1 MSKIKLEPIDLVC
14 LLGTLNPEFQGTVI
28 EDIVNNQTVF
38 NAKSLD
44 LFRKIYPKNNLI
56 FVKGNRLESIKIPSF
71 LLDKKAQTDILNTL
85 RTHVDNITRT
95 RKALLQKYDSF
106 ITKIKKMNYTVVI
119 DCANVGRYNQGTKSH
134 GELNLSQIELMVTQM
149 IKYNQKVLLC
159 LNENHFKKVNPS
171 YHKSIQFLRKN
182 TQIVETPRGLDD
194 DLFWLYASVCKP
206 EVLLVTNDELRN
218 HIPSINGSFT
228 LWKEYRRIT
237 YDITKTKLQLNF
249 PVSYEVKP
257 FYIRNTQKLY
267 IPETAE
273 KWNEFT
279 IS

>member
-56 FVKGNRLESIKIPSF
+56 FVKGNKLESIKIPSF

-182 TQIVETPRGLDD
+182 TQIVETLEG
-194 DLFWLYASVCKP
+194 
-206 EVLLVTNDELRN
+206 
-218 HIPSINGSFT
+218 
-228 LWKEYRRIT
+228 
-237 YDITKTKLQLNF
+237 
-249 PVSYEVKP
+249 
-257 FYIRNTQKLY
+257 
-267 IPETAE
+267 
-273 KWNEFT
+273 
-279 IS
+279 